1 MINQL
6 SQFQWGKKSFY
17 LQMSCQKENQK
28 IHSFLMNRVLS
39 GFSDWIF
46 RLTWIF
52 KSYKLV
58 LFEKKK
64 KNNKKIINEKFYAEF
79 IKGFGSLCERV
90 WSDSGSAVYSPL
102 LRFEI
107 FIISIEKNQILIKL
121 LAWKNQCDLHCR
133 FSSNKYLLMIFKF
146 AWCLCHCKAY
156 KIRQIRMND
165 KNRNVLYWTSQ
176 TFTTKKKTQF

>member
-1 MINQL
+1 M
-6 SQFQWGKKSFY
+6 GKK
-17 LQMSCQKENQK
+17 
-28 IHSFLMNRVLS
+28 I
-39 GFSDWIF
+39 
-46 RLTWIF
+46 
-52 KSYKLV
+52 V
-58 LFEKKK
+58 LFANELPERKSENSFVSNEQSLIWVFWLNFQVNLNFQVLQVGSFWKKK
-64 KNNKKIINEKFYAEF
+64 NKKIINEKFYAEF

-146 AWCLCHCKAY
+146 AWCLCHCSL
-156 KIRQIRMND
+156 QD
-165 KNRNVLYWTSQ
+165 KTDTNEWQ